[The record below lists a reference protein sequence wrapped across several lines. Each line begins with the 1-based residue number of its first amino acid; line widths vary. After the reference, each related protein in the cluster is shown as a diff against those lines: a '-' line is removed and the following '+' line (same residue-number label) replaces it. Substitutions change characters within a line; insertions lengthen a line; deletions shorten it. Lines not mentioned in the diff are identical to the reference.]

1 MKKTVIV
8 MAGISALAL
17 SGCVSQDQAD
27 AKMAKGCAAGIGSLI
42 APKEIKEVKS
52 QNFSAEENAEGMH
65 RRVTLDILQKDGW
78 VETDKSYSCLFAQE
92 WGFLNMNHRAL
103 VVQIKIND
111 TVYGKKDGEILGG
124 FQDFLKL
131 TEVMDAAMAQ

>member
-1 MKKTVIV
+1 MKKTMIV

-103 VVQIKIND
+103 VVQIKIDD

>member
-1 MKKTVIV
+1 MKKTI
-8 MAGISALAL
+8 AFITGLSTLALA
-17 SGCVSQDQAD
+17 GCVSQDQAD
-27 AKMAKGCAAGIGSLI
+27 AKMAKGCAAGISTLI

-52 QNFSAEENAEGMH
+52 QNFSNEENAEGLH

-78 VETDKSYSCLFAQE
+78 VEMDKSYSCLFAQE
-92 WGFLNMNHRAL
+92 WGFFKMGHRAL
-103 VVQIKIND
+103 VVQIKIDD